1 MFITMA
7 NAYKQAGVDIEAGY
21 EAVSRMKKHVAKTI
35 RPEVM
40 GGLGSFGGMFD
51 LSKINVKEPVLVS
64 GTDGVGTKLMLA
76 FMMDKHDTIGIDAV
90 AMCVND
96 IVVQGAEPLYFLDYI
111 ACGKAQPEKIEQIV
125 KGIADGCEQAGCA
138 LIGGE
143 TAEMP
148 GMYSEDEYDLAGFS
162 VGVAEKSKLVT
173 GSSIKPGDV
182 LIGLSSSGIHSNGY
196 SLVRKVLL
204 EDGGLDLHKVYEGI
218 DRPLGEELLQPTK
231 IYVKSLLK
239 AMEKFEIKGMSHIT
253 GGGFI
258 ENIPR
263 MLPEGVGAE
272 VDYGSWPIPSI
283 FDLIQKTGNLNREE
297 MFNIFNMGIGMV
309 LAISEENLHDV
320 IELLEEQGEKAFVIG
335 RIKEGNGVTFGGG
348 ALV

>member
-1 MFITMA
+1 MA

-21 EAVSRMKKHVAKTI
+21 EAVSRMKKHVARTM

-40 GGLGSFGGMFD
+40 GGLGGFGGLFD
-51 LSKINVKEPVLVS
+51 LSAVNVKNPVLVS

-76 FMMDKHDTIGIDAV
+76 FHLDKHDTIGMDAV

-96 IVVQGAEPLYFLDYI
+96 VIVQGAEPLYFLDYI
-111 ACGKAQPEKIEQIV
+111 ACGKAVPERIEMIV

-138 LIGGE
+138 LVGGE

-148 GMYSEDEYDLAGFS
+148 GMYDDTEYDLAGFT
-162 VGVAEKSKLVT
+162 VGVVDKERLIT
-173 GSSIKPGDV
+173 GSEIKPGNV

-196 SLVRKVLL
+196 SLVRKIVF
-204 EDGGLDLHKVYEGI
+204 EKGQLDLEKRYDGLH
-218 DRPLGEELLQPTK
+218 RTLGEELLTPTK
-231 IYVKSLLK
+231 IYVKPILEVLK
-239 AMEKFEIKGMSHIT
+239 KFDINGMAHIT

-263 MLPEGVGAE
+263 MLPEGLQAE
-272 VDYGSWPIPSI
+272 VDYGTWPIPPI
-283 FDLIQKTGNLNREE
+283 FDLLQKVGELNRKE

-309 LAISEENLHDV
+309 LAINEEILPEV
-320 IELLEEQGEKAFVIG
+320 VQILEANGEKAYLIG
-335 RIKEGNGVTFGGG
+335 RVKEGEGITFGGG
-348 ALV
+348 EIR

>member
-1 MFITMA
+1 MA

-21 EAVSRMKKHVAKTI
+21 EAVNRMKKHVARTM

-40 GGLGSFGGMFD
+40 NGLGGFGGMFD

-96 IVVQGAEPLYFLDYI
+96 VVVQGAEPLYFLDYI
-111 ACGKAQPEKIEQIV
+111 ACGKAIPEKIESIV
-125 KGIADGCEQAGCA
+125 KGVADGCEMAGCA

-148 GMYSEDEYDLAGFS
+148 GLYSESQYDLAGFT

-173 GSSIKPGDV
+173 GDTIKSGDI

-204 EDGGLDLHKVYEGI
+204 EDGKLDLHQTYEQLEL
-218 DRPLGEELLQPTK
+218 PLGEELLRPTK
-231 IYVKSLLK
+231 IYVKSLLATMK
-239 AMEKFEIKGMSHIT
+239 KYTIKGMSHIT

-263 MLPEGVGAE
+263 MLPTGLGA
-272 VDYGSWPIPSI
+272 DIDFGSWPVPAI
-283 FDLIQKTGNLNREE
+283 FDLLETTGKLDKTE
-297 MFNIFNMGIGMV
+297 MFNVFNMGIGMV
-309 LAISEENLHDV
+309 LAVDEDLVEGVMRELEEN
-320 IELLEEQGEKAFVIG
+320 GETAYIIG
-335 RIKEGNGVTFGGG
+335 RVKTGEGVSFNGG
-348 ALV
+348 ALK